1 MALIGDLISG
11 MHPVAAVVTLF
22 LALIGIGL
30 AIQFTSIRYPTNLPL
45 VGEPPG
51 KTHFSWRTR
60 WRYMTDCK
68 GLYLE
73 AYENFSKRSKTV
85 LVPGLGLRNETILPQ
100 SAMKWFLAQPESSL
114 NASQAIVEINQLG
127 YSLGDDK
134 YATDRWNGLVVRS
147 KMNTVLERIC
157 GDMNEELRYALDTRL
172 GSDEN
177 EWKEIDLLHTVRLV
191 VAQAASRFTVGLPLC
206 RDEQYLIDTIK
217 MGNMLVMS
225 SGLTGATPVPWRSL
239 VGFFTLRALK
249 PQIERIKTHI
259 EAVYQKRLETLEQDP
274 DHPWHTEPRDFF
286 QMLMRFAQSERSHE
300 VHDFDSIARRLI
312 VANFGTM
319 YNTSFQA
326 TQLILNILGSDA
338 EFNTISVLRDEFSS
352 VLGSKDD
359 GDDDP
364 TWSKTKVASLTK
376 ADSVARES
384 MRLDAFGNRFQ
395 YRKVMV
401 DGLVTEDGIALP
413 KGALLSMLGHPAHRD
428 LEYFPDEPA
437 KYDPFR
443 FSRAREA
450 TADADGKPGLPN
462 LAFVG
467 TGPQHLSWG
476 HGKHACPGRFL
487 VDFELKMMM
496 AYLLQKY
503 DVEFPPEY
511 EGKRPTNYWMG
522 EAAFPPTG
530 AKIRVKRRPGTTK

>member
-1 MALIGDLISG
+1 MALIGNLISG
-11 MHPVAAVVTLF
+11 VHPVAAVVTVF
-22 LALIGIGL
+22 LILIGVGL
-30 AIQFTSIRYPTNLPL
+30 TIQFTSIRYPANLPL

-51 KTHFSWRTR
+51 KRHFSWRTR

-73 AYENFSKRSKTV
+73 AYENKADLENQFSKRGKTV

-134 YATDRWNGLVVRS
+134 YATDRWNGLVVRT
-147 KMNTVLERIC
+147 KMSTVLERIC
-157 GDMNEELRYALDTRL
+157 GDMNEELRYAIDMRL
-172 GSDEN
+172 GTDEN

-191 VAQAASRFTVGLPLC
+191 VAQAASRFTVGLPLF
-206 RDEQYLIDTIK
+206 
-217 MGNMLVMS
+217 LV
-225 SGLTGATPVPWRSL
+225 SL
-239 VGFFTLRALK
+239 VPHLFHGVPSSAFFTLRALK

-259 EAVYQKRLETLEQDP
+259 QAVHLKRLETLEQDP
-274 DHPWHTEPRDFF
+274 DDPGHTEPGDFF
-286 QMLMRFAQSERSHE
+286 QMMMRFAQSERSHE
-300 VHDFDSIARRLI
+300 VDDFDSITRRLI

-352 VLGSKDD
+352 VLGSKD

-364 TWSKTKVASLTK
+364 TWSKTKVASLTR

-401 DGLVTEDGIALP
+401 DHLVTEDGIALP

-428 LEYFPDEPA
+428 IEYFPDEPG

-450 TADADGKPGLPN
+450 AADADGKPGLPN
-462 LAFVG
+462 LTFVG

-496 AYLLQKY
+496 AYLLQRY
-503 DVEFPPEY
+503 DIEFPPEY
-511 EGKRPTNYWMG
+511 EGKRPANYWMG

-530 AKIRVKRRPGTTK
+530 AEIRVKRRPGTTK

>member
-1 MALIGDLISG
+1 MDQKADL
-11 MHPVAAVVTLF
+11 
-22 LALIGIGL
+22 
-30 AIQFTSIRYPTNLPL
+30 
-45 VGEPPG
+45 
-51 KTHFSWRTR
+51 
-60 WRYMTDCK
+60 
-68 GLYLE
+68 
-73 AYENFSKRSKTV
+73 ENQFSKRGKTV

-100 SAMKWFLAQPESSL
+100 SHRRNQP
-114 NASQAIVEINQLG
+114 ARVQ
-127 YSLGDDK
+127 LGDDK
-134 YATDRWNGLVVRS
+134 YATDRWNGLVVRT
-147 KMNTVLERIC
+147 KMSTVLERIC
-157 GDMNEELRYALDTRL
+157 GDMNEELRYAIDMRL
-172 GSDEN
+172 GTDEN

-217 MGNMLVMS
+217 MGNMMVMS

-259 EAVYQKRLETLEQDP
+259 QAVHLKRLETLEQDP
-274 DHPWHTEPRDFF
+274 DDPGHTEPGDFF
-286 QMLMRFAQSERSHE
+286 QMMMRFAQSERSHE
-300 VHDFDSIARRLI
+300 VDDFDSITRRLI

-352 VLGSKDD
+352 VLGSKD

-364 TWSKTKVASLTK
+364 TWSKTKVASLTR

-401 DGLVTEDGIALP
+401 DHLVTEDGIALP

-428 LEYFPDEPA
+428 IEYFPDEPG

-450 TADADGKPGLPN
+450 AADADGKPGLPN
-462 LAFVG
+462 LTFVG

-496 AYLLQKY
+496 AYLLQRY
-503 DVEFPPEY
+503 DIEFPPEY
-511 EGKRPTNYWMG
+511 EGKRPANYWMG

-530 AKIRVKRRPGTTK
+530 AEIRVKRRPGTTK